1 VRRSFLIAF
10 IIALILHALLAWV
23 ELDIF
28 KRPIPRMNT
37 PKALTMDLVKPE
49 PLKTPAVKKSPIVV
63 KKSKDTIV
71 REEVQEKIKQKP
83 EVKPKVKDKKKFH
96 QEKPRTR
103 EKPTEKVESLAR
115 LIPVD
120 RPATQKEEVTPERYN
135 SFLPEKVDIPMAL
148 PKEKDIPQSEKK
160 VRLPDSTASE
170 PINIATPNYKENS
183 PPLYPRLA
191 RRKNY
196 QGTVFLDVLVR
207 MDGTVGSIRLSKSS
221 GYELLDSAAIRGVK
235 KWLFHPGKRGDE
247 LVEMWVKIPIRFQ
260 LK

>member
-1 VRRSFLIAF
+1 M
-10 IIALILHALLAWV
+10 ALILHALLAWV
-23 ELDIF
+23 KLDIF
-28 KRPIPRMNT
+28 KRPIPIMNT
-37 PKALTMDLVKPE
+37 PKALTMDLVKPV
-49 PLKTPAVKKSPIVV
+49 PVKTPATKKSPIVV
-63 KKSKDTIV
+63 KKAKDNIL
-71 REEVQEKIKQKP
+71 REEIQKKIKPKP
-83 EVKPKVKDKKKFH
+83 EVKPEAKDKKESR

-103 EKPTEKVESLAR
+103 ENPTEKVESLAR

-120 RPATQKEEVTPERYN
+120 RPATQKEGVTPERDN
-135 SFLPEKVDIPMAL
+135 SFLPERVDIPMAL
-148 PKEKDIPQSEKK
+148 PKKKDIPQSEKK
-160 VRLPDSTASE
+160 VRLSDSTASE

-207 MDGTVGSIRLSKSS
+207 RDGTVGSIRLSKSS
-221 GYELLDSAAIRGVK
+221 GYESLDSAAIKEVK

>member
-28 KRPIPRMNT
+28 KRPIPIMNT

-49 PLKTPAVKKSPIVV
+49 PLKTPATKKSPIVV
-63 KKSKDTIV
+63 KKAKDTVV
-71 REEVQEKIKQKP
+71 REEAQKKIKPKLQQKP
-83 EVKPKVKDKKKFH
+83 EAKDKKKFH
-96 QEKPRTR
+96 QEKQITR
-103 EKPTEKVESLAR
+103 ETPREKVKSLAR
-115 LIPVD
+115 FIPVD
-120 RPATQKEEVTPERYN
+120 RPANQKEEVTPERDN
-135 SFLPEKVDIPMAL
+135 AFSPEKVDIPRAL

-160 VRLPDSTASE
+160 ARLPDSSASE

-207 MDGTVGSIRLSKSS
+207 RDGTVGSIRLSKSS
-221 GYELLDSAAIRGVK
+221 GYESLDSAAIKGVE

-247 LVEMWVKIPIRFQ
+247 FVEMWVKIPIRFQ